1 MTITPLTE
9 IREILDRC
17 LLAADEIGAGLDAWK
32 RLDTPFSQL
41 CAEQSEG

>member
-17 LLAADEIGAGLDAWK
+17 LLSADEIGAGLDAWK
-32 RLDTPFSQL
+32 RLDAPFSKRF
-41 CAEQSEG
+41 AEQSEG